1 MWVTIYVRYELVVP
15 DKCNIYIRIYIY
27 IETFTIVVKW
37 PWGHIQAVSFLPE
50 FGAYK
55 DLTAVSQNKKHL
67 EILV

>member
-1 MWVTIYVRYELVVP
+1 MWVTITVRYELVVP
-15 DKCNIYIRIYIY
+15 HKCNIYIY